1 MKIRMVRKERL
12 STGTRLSRDFARH
25 MGKEG
30 GRGERSESTLDYFGL
45 ASTFLGGIRTFSVF
59 KG

>member
-12 STGTRLSRDFARH
+12 STGRRFSRDFARH

-30 GRGERSESTLDYFGL
+30 GRGKRGE
-45 ASTFLGGIRTFSVF
+45 IRVDLRLFWS
-59 KG
+59 